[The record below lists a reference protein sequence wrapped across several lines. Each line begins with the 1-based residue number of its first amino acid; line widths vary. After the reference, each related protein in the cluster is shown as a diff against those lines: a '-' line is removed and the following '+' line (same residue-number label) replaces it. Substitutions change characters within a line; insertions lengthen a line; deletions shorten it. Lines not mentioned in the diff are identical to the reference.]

1 MSMWAL
7 VYFGINLFL
16 AGSYFSLSWAVGG
29 GFWHSVKV
37 LLFTAST
44 VFLGLLYLVVLL
56 VSLLLIVVYEWL
68 DYKLMVSFIFNFYF
82 TKKYRGLDD
91 LSLESLQRTYLYLK
105 GKRDLKSSISR
116 RYIRLVLVRHGK
128 V

>member
-16 AGSYFSLSWAVGG
+16 AGSYFFFVLGCWWWLLV
-29 GFWHSVKV
+29 VKV

-68 DYKLMVSFIFNFYF
+68 DSKLMVIFIFNFYF

-116 RYIRLVLVRHGK
+116 RYTRLVFPSRK